1 MAADDFE
8 QLVRDHQAMVFRMLA
23 RLVGSRDVEDPAQEV
38 FLRLFRA
45 LPHFRGQAKLS
56 TYLFRIV
63 VNVAQDE
70 RDRRRHAINRTVSL
84 SEPDE
89 RWEERL
95 AHAGA
100 PIDRALEQQDT
111 WDAVQDALAG
121 LADRERAALV
131 LFHQEGRSYDEI
143 ARILE
148 LPLNTVRTHLHRGRQ
163 HLAQAVLE
171 RLARS

>member
-1 MAADDFE
+1 MADDDFE

-23 RLVGSRDVEDPAQEV
+23 RLLGSRDVEDPAQEV

-56 TYLFRIV
+56 TYLYRIV

-70 RDRRRHAINRTVSL
+70 RDRRRQASHRTVSL
-84 SEPDE
+84 SEPGAG
-89 RWEERL
+89 WEERL
-95 AHAGA
+95 PHAGA
-100 PIDRALEQQDT
+100 SIDHALEQQDT
-111 WDAVQDALAG
+111 WDAVQDALG
-121 LADRERAALV
+121 CLADRERAALV
-131 LFHQEGRSYDEI
+131 LFHQEGRGYDEI

-171 RLARS
+171 RLAR